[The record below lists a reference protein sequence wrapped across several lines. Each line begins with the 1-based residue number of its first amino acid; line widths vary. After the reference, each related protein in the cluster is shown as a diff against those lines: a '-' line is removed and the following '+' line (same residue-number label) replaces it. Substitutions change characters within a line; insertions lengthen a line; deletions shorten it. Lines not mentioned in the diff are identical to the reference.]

1 MSSIHPVFAEAGKPA
16 GPSTATTNLFWFL
29 WQVWGNSMINMKRN
43 TTINMERGGKNE
55 PFLRGKNS
63 VINRSVHISQPHSSL
78 AKSDAIFIRS
88 CYHTCHFIQRCSI
101 SQLEVEVLVVNTNEL
116 VMVHLLWFYLVIT
129 QGLGA
134 RVRITMLQPICYCST
149 SSSWIITCS
158 EWLAYAVT

>member
-1 MSSIHPVFAEAGKPA
+1 MV
-16 GPSTATTNLFWFL
+16 
-29 WQVWGNSMINMKRN
+29 NMKRN
-43 TTINMERGGKNE
+43 TMINTERGGKNE

-116 VMVHLLWFYLVIT
+116 VMVHLL
-129 QGLGA
+129 
-134 RVRITMLQPICYCST
+134 
-149 SSSWIITCS
+149 
-158 EWLAYAVT
+158 